1 MEDRIEDKLIEL
13 IDRLVDE
20 KISVNPEFL
29 RFTFYEVRVKN
40 SVTSEEEKAF
50 LTLAQI
56 KLNNMGY
63 VVYLENQEFV
73 YNNSNMRVQ
82 PNELIIAIKEKSQS
96 KIDELNSQ
104 LQELY
109 AKIMKNENMAHY
121 NQAKQAMDQLVNR
134 INSILVLCING
145 EDPQKC
151 EPSECSGSCQSCAGC
166 H

>member
-63 VVYLENQEFV
+63 VVYLENQFV

-96 KIDELNSQ
+96 N
-104 LQELY
+104 
-109 AKIMKNENMAHY
+109 
-121 NQAKQAMDQLVNR
+121 
-134 INSILVLCING
+134 
-145 EDPQKC
+145 
-151 EPSECSGSCQSCAGC
+151 
-166 H
+166 

>member
-29 RFTFYEVRVKN
+29 RF
-40 SVTSEEEKAF
+40 
-50 LTLAQI
+50 AQI

-96 KIDELNSQ
+96 N
-104 LQELY
+104 
-109 AKIMKNENMAHY
+109 
-121 NQAKQAMDQLVNR
+121 
-134 INSILVLCING
+134 
-145 EDPQKC
+145 
-151 EPSECSGSCQSCAGC
+151 
-166 H
+166 

>member
-56 KLNNMGY
+56 
-63 VVYLENQEFV
+63 
-73 YNNSNMRVQ
+73 
-82 PNELIIAIKEKSQS
+82 IIW
-96 KIDELNSQ
+96 DM
-104 LQELY
+104 LY
-109 AKIMKNENMAHY
+109 I
-121 NQAKQAMDQLVNR
+121 
-134 INSILVLCING
+134 
-145 EDPQKC
+145 
-151 EPSECSGSCQSCAGC
+151 
-166 H
+166 

>member
-63 VVYLENQEFV
+63 VYLENQEFV

-96 KIDELNSQ
+96 N
-104 LQELY
+104 
-109 AKIMKNENMAHY
+109 
-121 NQAKQAMDQLVNR
+121 
-134 INSILVLCING
+134 
-145 EDPQKC
+145 
-151 EPSECSGSCQSCAGC
+151 
-166 H
+166 

>member
-20 KISVNPEFL
+20 KI
-29 RFTFYEVRVKN
+29 

-96 KIDELNSQ
+96 N
-104 LQELY
+104 
-109 AKIMKNENMAHY
+109 
-121 NQAKQAMDQLVNR
+121 
-134 INSILVLCING
+134 
-145 EDPQKC
+145 
-151 EPSECSGSCQSCAGC
+151 
-166 H
+166 

>member
-73 YNNSNMRVQ
+73 YNSSNMRVQ

-96 KIDELNSQ
+96 N
-104 LQELY
+104 
-109 AKIMKNENMAHY
+109 
-121 NQAKQAMDQLVNR
+121 
-134 INSILVLCING
+134 
-145 EDPQKC
+145 
-151 EPSECSGSCQSCAGC
+151 
-166 H
+166 

>member
-50 LTLAQI
+50 LTL
-56 KLNNMGY
+56 NNMGY

-96 KIDELNSQ
+96 N
-104 LQELY
+104 
-109 AKIMKNENMAHY
+109 
-121 NQAKQAMDQLVNR
+121 
-134 INSILVLCING
+134 
-145 EDPQKC
+145 
-151 EPSECSGSCQSCAGC
+151 
-166 H
+166 

>member
-40 SVTSEEEKAF
+40 SITSEEKAF

-96 KIDELNSQ
+96 N
-104 LQELY
+104 
-109 AKIMKNENMAHY
+109 
-121 NQAKQAMDQLVNR
+121 
-134 INSILVLCING
+134 
-145 EDPQKC
+145 
-151 EPSECSGSCQSCAGC
+151 
-166 H
+166 

>member
-1 MEDRIEDKLIEL
+1 MSFIDKTNIVIKKNNNDLYYFDIDKDIVLTKINNKNDILLKGIIPKGEGKDPLRNADNRIPHNIHQ
-13 IDRLVDE
+13 ILVDE

-96 KIDELNSQ
+96 N
-104 LQELY
+104 
-109 AKIMKNENMAHY
+109 
-121 NQAKQAMDQLVNR
+121 
-134 INSILVLCING
+134 
-145 EDPQKC
+145 
-151 EPSECSGSCQSCAGC
+151 
-166 H
+166 

>member
-20 KISVNPEFL
+20 KISVMCLIDKLIEEKLEIDEKFL

-96 KIDELNSQ
+96 N
-104 LQELY
+104 
-109 AKIMKNENMAHY
+109 
-121 NQAKQAMDQLVNR
+121 
-134 INSILVLCING
+134 
-145 EDPQKC
+145 
-151 EPSECSGSCQSCAGC
+151 
-166 H
+166 